1 VLLVPGTGR
10 ASPYSG
16 LVEVALGIIGGA
28 ASYLRA
34 TRVAFGRKAAP
45 EKPHGTPDAPGGPPA
60 GASPK
65 PPKGG
70 FRPDLEGLRAVAV
83 SVVLLYHAGVPF
95 APGGYVGVD
104 VFFVIS
110 GFLITGLLV
119 RELENTDGISLARFY
134 SRRAKRLL
142 PLTVVVLAFVV
153 LVALA
158 LPLYDPVR
166 MDELTLGI
174 IACALYIMNW
184 LLAARATDYFA
195 AGLEASPVQHFWT
208 LAVEEQF
215 YLIWPV
221 LLLCVGLWCRRTGRG
236 LRPALAAA
244 FAAVALSS
252 LAYSV
257 HSTGVQAG
265 AAYFSTLNRGWELAL
280 GGMLALVPASRL
292 GVQSRWVASALTL
305 GGLGAIAFATFRF
318 DDDTLFPGYAAL
330 VPTLGTAAI
339 IAAGFAT
346 TSAGASRVLTLGPV
360 RHVGRISYSWYLWH
374 WPPLV
379 FAAAIWG
386 TLSPLE
392 GIGVLAVS
400 YVPAVLTNR
409 LIEKPFLHS
418 ETLTRFPRKA
428 LALGG
433 ACTAASVALGLG
445 LFVLTP
451 TVPEAPESEV
461 AGAAALRHDPSLQKS
476 AKAVYPSPQEAEST
490 ENRPQMYAD
499 GCHLTFPETQTPE
512 CVYGDPSSETTIV
525 LFGDSHA
532 MQWFPALNE
541 IAKERGWRLVGL
553 TKAACPPAEVYI
565 YNATLRRPYRECDEW
580 REHAIERITQK
591 EDPSLIVT
599 SSLPTYRPRMDGKR
613 LPGEEGTEELVE
625 GYASTLKKLR
635 STGAPVALIEDVP
648 HPNENVPQCVSRSL
662 DRLQQCATPQSK
674 ALDYPK
680 VNDRAAEEVD
690 GVKLIDPTPI
700 ICLEKTC
707 PAVIGD
713 TLVYRNG
720 AHLTA
725 TYVRTLTTWLTKK
738 LPEPRS

>member
-1 VLLVPGTGR
+1 MT
-10 ASPYSG
+10 SSG
-16 LVEVALGIIGGA
+16 LGEVALGIIGGA
-28 ASYLRA
+28 ASSLRA
-34 TRVAFGRKAAP
+34 ARGAFGRMAAP
-45 EKPHGTPDAPGGPPA
+45 EKPAGAPGVPPA

-65 PPKGG
+65 PPKEG
-70 FRPDLEGLRAVAV
+70 FRPDIEGLRAVAV
-83 SVVLLYHAGVPF
+83 GVVLLYHAGVPF

-119 RELENTDGISLARFY
+119 RELEKTDGISLSRFY

-166 MDELTLGI
+166 MDELSLGI
-174 IACALYIMNW
+174 IACASYVMNW

-215 YLIWPV
+215 YLIWPALV
-221 LLLCVGLWCRRTGRG
+221 LAAAWLSRRAGRS
-236 LRPALAAA
+236 LRPVLAAA
-244 FAAVALSS
+244 FAAVIVAS
-252 LAYSV
+252 LAYSLY
-257 HSTGVQAG
+257 STQAQAG
-265 AAYFSTLNRGWELAL
+265 AAYFSTLTRGWELAL

-292 GVQSRWVASALTL
+292 GVRSRWVASALTL

-346 TSAGASRVLTLGPV
+346 VSATTPAGASRVLTLEPV

-386 TLSPLE
+386 PLTPLE
-392 GIGVLAVS
+392 GVGVLAAS
-400 YVPAVLTNR
+400 YVPALITNR
-409 LIEKPFLHS
+409 LIEKPFLYS
-418 ETLTRFPRKA
+418 ETLSRFPRKA

-433 ACTAASVALGLG
+433 ACTATSVALGLG
-445 LFVLTP
+445 LFALTP
-451 TVPEAPESEV
+451 TIPEAPESEV
-461 AGAAALRHDPSLQKS
+461 AGAAALRHDDSLQKS
-476 AKAVYPSPQEAEST
+476 AKAIQPSPREAET
-490 ENRPQMYAD
+490 KENRPRMYAD
-499 GCHLTFPETQTPE
+499 GCHLTFPETETPG
-512 CVYGDPSSETTIV
+512 CVYGNPSSKTTVV

-541 IAKERGWRLVGL
+541 MAKERDWRLVGL
-553 TKAACPPAEVYI
+553 TKAACPPAEVHI
-565 YNATLRRPYRECDEW
+565 YNATLRRAYRECDEW
-580 REHAIERITQK
+580 RERTLERIVQK
-591 EDPSLIVT
+591 ENPSLVVT
-599 SSLPTYRPRMDGKR
+599 SSLPSYRPREGGKR
-613 LPGEEGTEELVE
+613 LPKEAGREALAE
-625 GYASTLKKLR
+625 GYISTLKKLR

-648 HPNENVPQCVSRSL
+648 HPDKNVPQCVSRSL
-662 DRLQQCATPQSK
+662 ERLRECATPRSK
-674 ALDYPK
+674 ALGYPK
-680 VNDRAAEEVD
+680 VNARAAEEVE
-690 GVKLIDPTPI
+690 GVRLIDPTSEV
-700 ICLEKTC
+700 CLKKTC

-713 TLVYRNG
+713 ALVYRNG

-725 TYVRTLTTWLTKK
+725 TYVRTLTPWLTKQ
-738 LPEPRS
+738 LPKPQR